1 MKVFKRGGFVILDD
15 SGTETP
21 IPLQF
26 FDYQIIGS
34 SLKMRDVAEKSV
46 YSEAISSVQDE
57 SGAAIGNADQIAD
70 YLADI
75 IANANKKQQLIN
87 NASDLVKTFAYL
99 DAGAADERVSTI
111 EYSSVSL
118 GLTATETFVYAGSAG
133 AYRILTITLS

>member
-15 SGTETP
+15 SGTEIS

-34 SLKMRDVAEKSV
+34 SLKMFDVAEKSS
-46 YSEAISSVQDE
+46 YSEALTSVLDV
-57 SGAAIGNADQIAD
+57 SGNPVGNADQIAA
-70 YLADI
+70 YLANI
-75 IANANKKQQLIN
+75 IANANKKEQLIN
-87 NASDLVKTFAYL
+87 NASDLVKTFTYL
-99 DAGAADERVSTI
+99 DAGTADERVSTI

-133 AYRILTITLS
+133 AYRISTITLS